1 MRHILLSYRRD
12 RRPHRRGDGSPDRSA
27 DRLADDLRHVQG
39 GGPGDGGEGCEG
51 KGKAG
56 GEVGGLG
63 KY

>member
-1 MRHILLSYRRD
+1 MANRG
-12 RRPHRRGDGSPDRSA
+12 GDGSTDRGA
-27 DRLADDLRHVQG
+27 DCLADDLRHVQG

>member
-1 MRHILLSYRRD
+1 MRHILLSHCGNGRTN
-12 RRPHRRGDGSPDRSA
+12 RRGDGSTHRGTDC
-27 DRLADDLRHVQG
+27 LADDLRHVQG

>member
-1 MRHILLSYRRD
+1 MRHILLS
-12 RRPHRRGDGSPDRSA
+12 HRGNGGANRGGDGSTDRGA
-27 DRLADDLRHVQG
+27 DCLADDLRHVQG